1 MRNNNINSIDKNEQ
15 KNLYMNIGVIVITAI
30 TITTTTI
37 ATTNYHLLLEQNKQ
51 TNRKLKNLTSY
62 THCMKTNKQTTKKS
76 NISFVAVN
84 CGK

>member
-51 TNRKLKNLTSY
+51 TNRKLKKSNIVHTL
-62 THCMKTNKQTTKKS
+62 HENKQTNNKK
-76 NISFVAVN
+76 V
-84 CGK
+84 KH